1 MNAIKL
7 MIADDHRIFS
17 EALITV
23 MQDIDDIKI
32 VGVAENGRELLQLIK
47 DNKPDVVVLDVNMPE
62 MDGIECCKE
71 IKDYDASI
79 KVVILSSFVSDEFVL
94 NALHNGADS
103 YLSKCS
109 TIETLKEAILQV
121 IEGKQHKASAFN
133 TINTD
138 DSFDLTQR
146 EKEILTLIGQGLTA
160 KEIANQLSLSQHTI
174 EQHRKNLRNKLKLK
188 NQSMLVKYAIE
199 RGLV

>member
-1 MNAIKL
+1 MKTIKI
-7 MIADDHRIFS
+7 MIADDHRIFA
-17 EALITV
+17 EALTTV
-23 MQDIDDIKI
+23 LQETKDIEII
-32 VGVAENGRELLQLIK
+32 GIAENGNELLNLI
-47 DNKPDVVVLDVNMPE
+47 DQNTPDIVVLDVNMPE

-71 IKDYDASI
+71 IKIRNNDI
-79 KVVILSSFVSDEFVL
+79 KVIILSSFVSDEFVL

-109 TIETLKEAILQV
+109 NIEILKEAIVQIV
-121 IEGKQHKASAFN
+121 DNKQHYASAFN
-133 TINTD
+133 TIDPNQ
-138 DSFDLTQR
+138 SFDLTER
-146 EKEILTLIGQGLTA
+146 EKEILSLIGKGLTA
-160 KEIANQLSLSQHTI
+160 KEISDQLSISQHTV

>member
-1 MNAIKL
+1 MSAIKL

-23 MQDIDDIKI
+23 MQDVNEIEII
-32 VGVAENGRELLQLIK
+32 GTAENGRELLDLLK
-47 DNKPDVVVLDVNMPE
+47 TNKPDIVVLDINMPE

-71 IKDYDASI
+71 IKNYDKNI
-79 KVVILSSFVSDEFVL
+79 KVVILSSFINEEFVL

-109 TIETLKEAILQV
+109 TIETLKEAVLQTA
-121 IEGKQHKASAFN
+121 EGKQHKCSAFN
-133 TINTD
+133 TIKPNEA
-138 DSFDLTQR
+138 FDLTQR
-146 EKEILTLIGQGLTA
+146 EKEILTLIGKGLTA
-160 KEIANQLSLSQHTI
+160 KEIAEQLSLSQHTI